1 MSRPFLFQRN
11 AVGVGGTRMTDNT
24 QAAPTREALETMVA
38 EADTGGRKPT
48 GFNKTTILTISLA
61 WALFQLWYASP
72 LPYIFKYGVVSDGQ
86 ARIVHLSFALLL
98 AFTTFPALKSSPR
111 KWIPITDWILAAL
124 GVFAA
129 MYLLVFYNEI
139 SLRPGLP
146 TTTDVAVSVIGVVL
160 LLEAARRAVGPAL
173 AAISC
178 IMLIYIFAGPWL
190 PGMMGHKGASI
201 ARVASQMWLT
211 SEGVFGVALGVST
224 NVVFFFVLF
233 GSLLEKAG
241 AGNYFIQLAFAML
254 GTFRGGP
261 AKAGVV
267 ASGMT
272 GMISGSSVANTVM
285 TGTFTIPLMKRV
297 GYSAVKA
304 GAIEAAAG
312 VNGQLMPPVMGA
324 AAFLIAE
331 YVGITYAEVVK
342 HAFLPAFLTY
352 GALFYI
358 VDIEAAKLGLRGLP
372 RSSTVPIRLSLL
384 RALMTICGIII
395 LSGMVYWGIGWTKL
409 VFGAAAGW
417 ILGVVLIAA
426 YLALIRYK
434 ASHPDLPHDD
444 LSKAIIKV
452 PDFFDTARTGLHF
465 LLPVI
470 VLVWCLMVEELS
482 PGLSAFWGTMFLIF
496 IMLTQRPL
504 IAAFRGE
511 HAFMMRLRDGFGDLI
526 DALQS
531 ASRNMTSVGI
541 ATAAAGIIVGT
552 VSLTG
557 IGLVMTEVVETA
569 SGGNL
574 MIMLALTALVCL
586 VLGIGMPTTA
596 NYVVVATLMAPVLVE
611 VAEQNDLAVPLVA
624 VHLFVFYF
632 GLMADVHPPAGLAAY
647 AAAAIS
653 GADPIKTG
661 LQGFWYE
668 IRTGL
673 LPFIFI
679 FNSEI
684 LLIDIGGVSHFVVVV
699 GCAIIAMGCF
709 VAATQNWL
717 LTRNRWYETILLLL
731 ICFTLF
737 RPGYW
742 LDRLQAPFD
751 ARPASD
757 IISVAD
763 SIPQGLTLRFRVMS
777 QSRAG
782 DDVEKMVRL
791 TMRSGKTGAERL
803 QKTGLGLGM
812 LGGKVTVQTVSFGSE
827 AAKYGLS
834 AGDEV
839 IAVLVPAHR
848 PGRYWFALPAL
859 ALLAGIV
866 LLQLRRRRYSLAI
879 A

>member
-1 MSRPFLFQRN
+1 
-11 AVGVGGTRMTDNT
+11 MTDST
-24 QAAPTREALETMVA
+24 GTVPEREMLEDMVA

-48 GFNKTTILTISLA
+48 GFEKKYIFAVSLA

-72 LPYIFKYGVVSDGQ
+72 LPYKLNFGVIADGK
-86 ARIVHLSFALLL
+86 ARIIHLSFAFLL
-98 AFTTFPALKSSPR
+98 AFATFPALKFSPR
-111 KWIPITDWILAAL
+111 NRIPLTDWILSAL
-124 GVFAA
+124 GVGAA
-129 MYLLVFYNEI
+129 SYLLVFYDQI

-146 TTTDVAVSVIGVVL
+146 SLPDVVISVIGVVL

-173 AAISC
+173 AIIATL
-178 IMLIYIFAGPWL
+178 MLVYIFAGPWL
-190 PGMMGHKGASI
+190 PGMMAHKGASLS
-201 ARVASQMWLT
+201 RVASQMWLT
-211 SEGVFGVALGVST
+211 SEGIFGVALGVST

-233 GSLLEKAG
+233 GSLLERAG
-241 AGNYFIQLAFAML
+241 AGNYFIKLAFAML

-272 GMISGSSVANTVM
+272 GMISGSSIANTVM

-331 YVGITYAEVVK
+331 YVGISYAEVVK

-358 VDIEAAKLGLRGLP
+358 VDIEAAKLGLRGLA
-372 RSSTVPIRLSLL
+372 RSSTAPIHQSLL
-384 RALMTICGIII
+384 RALMTVCGMIV
-395 LSGMVYWGIGWTKL
+395 LSGIVYWGIGWTKT
-409 VFGAAAGW
+409 VFGSAAIW
-417 ILGVVLIAA
+417 ILGVTLLAA
-426 YLALIRYK
+426 YVALIRYK
-434 ASHPDLPHDD
+434 ARHPDLPIDD
-444 LSKAIIKV
+444 LTKAIIRV
-452 PDFFDTARTGLHF
+452 PDFFETARTGLHF

-470 VLVWCLMVEELS
+470 VLIWCLMVEEMS
-482 PGLSAFWGTMFLIF
+482 PGLSAFWGTLFLIF
-496 IMLTQRPL
+496 IMVTQRPL

-511 HAFMMRLRDGFGDLI
+511 HDLAARMHDGFDDLI
-526 DALQS
+526 TALQS

-541 ATAAAGIIVGT
+541 ATAAAGIIVGA

-557 IGLVMTEVVETA
+557 IGLVMTEIVETA

-574 MIMLALTALVCL
+574 MVMLLLTALVCL
-586 VLGIGMPTTA
+586 ILGIGMPTTA

-611 VAEQNDLAVPLVA
+611 VAQQNDLAVPLIA

-679 FNSEI
+679 FNTEL
-684 LLIDIGGVSHFVVVV
+684 LLIDVGDVTHFAFIV
-699 GCAIIAMGCF
+699 GCSIIAMGCF
-709 VAATQNWL
+709 VSATQNWL
-717 LTRNRWYETILLLL
+717 VTRNRWYETLALLL

-742 LDRLQAPFD
+742 LDRLEAPFD
-751 ARPASD
+751 PRPATD
-757 IISVAD
+757 ILRVVD
-763 SIPQGLTLRFRVMS
+763 TIPSGSTLRIRVMS

-782 DDVEKMVRL
+782 EDVEKLVRL
-791 TMRSGKTGAERL
+791 TLRSGKTGTERL
-803 QKTGLGLGM
+803 QRSGLSLSTLGD
-812 LGGKVTVQTVSFGSE
+812 KVTISLVSFGSE
-827 AAKYGLS
+827 ASKYGL
-834 AGDEV
+834 APGDE
-839 IAVLVPAHR
+839 ITAVLVRAQR
-848 PGRYWFALPAL
+848 PSRYWFAIPAL
-859 ALLAGIV
+859 LLLAGII
-866 LLQLRRRRYSLAI
+866 LLQRRRVQPKLAM
-879 A
+879 AG